1 MQGQTKTEKKTPIFI
16 DGEKYEAT
24 SDRMSVEGLLELV
37 GKGPE
42 EWYIVEKHGR
52 EQTEYRHPAEVQIK
66 SGAKFLTVFTGAT
79 PVS

>member
-1 MQGQTKTEKKTPIFI
+1 VEGQTKTKKKTPIFI

-24 SDRMSVEGLLELV
+24 SDSMSVEELLALV
-37 GKGPE
+37 GKTPA

-52 EQTEYRHPAEVQIK
+52 EQTEYHDPAEVPIK
-66 SGAKFLTVFTGAT
+66 SGAKFLTVYTGAT